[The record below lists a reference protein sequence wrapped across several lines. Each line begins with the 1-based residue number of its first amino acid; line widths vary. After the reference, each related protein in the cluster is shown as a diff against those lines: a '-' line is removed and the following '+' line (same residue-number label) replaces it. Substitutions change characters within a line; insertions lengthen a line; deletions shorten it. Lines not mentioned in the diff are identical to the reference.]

1 MRTTLALAALLLLS
15 PHAAAINKCV
25 GADGKVNY
33 QDTVCP
39 DGKPVATQAN
49 TVERTEAERKAA
61 KGELTPEQKK
71 QAAADKKALA
81 AQEEHAKMIQRK
93 AQADDRAQALKNSKT
108 RSTIHGGGTSTPNRV
123 ITCCR

>member
-39 DGKPVATQAN
+39 DGKPVATSAN

-93 AQADDRAQALKNSKT
+93 AQADESAQKRKNASV
-108 RSTIHGGGTSTPNRV
+108 RSTVQRAGPTPAGQFRPQK
-123 ITCCR
+123 